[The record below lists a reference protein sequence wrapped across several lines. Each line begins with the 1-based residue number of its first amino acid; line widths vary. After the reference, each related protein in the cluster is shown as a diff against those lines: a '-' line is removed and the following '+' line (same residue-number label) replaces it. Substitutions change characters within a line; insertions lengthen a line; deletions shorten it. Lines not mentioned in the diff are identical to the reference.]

1 MSVIWQK
8 DIYGGNWRVKIHSIS
23 DSVLNRGLL
32 VICNTDDEVLFQRE
46 VPVDRRLEFG
56 GTAVHMK
63 QWRDIIDR
71 WVENSSPG
79 HPPATAPS
87 DPQG

>member
-1 MSVIWQK
+1 MTVIWQK
-8 DIYGGNWRVKIHSIS
+8 EIAGGAWRVKIHSIS
-23 DSVLNRGLL
+23 NSVLNRGLL
-32 VICNTDDEVLFQRE
+32 VIYNTDDEILYQKE
-46 VPVDRRLEFG
+46 VPVDRKLEFG

-63 QWRDIIDR
+63 QWRDIIER

-79 HPPATAPS
+79 RPPAASPS